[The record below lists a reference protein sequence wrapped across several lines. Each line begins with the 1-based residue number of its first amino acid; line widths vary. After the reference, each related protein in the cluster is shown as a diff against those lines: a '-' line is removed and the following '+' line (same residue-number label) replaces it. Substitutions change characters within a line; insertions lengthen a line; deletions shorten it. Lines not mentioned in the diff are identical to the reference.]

1 MTDKEREL
9 YNAAN
14 AYAFDLDEGDL
25 NTNRDTF
32 IAGAEWQKEQM
43 SKCFFESKVA
53 LWDGMKVIEPDLDG
67 ITQALSSFN
76 DGDKVKVLI
85 IKEE

>member
-43 SKCFFESKVA
+43 
-53 LWDGMKVIEPDLDG
+53 MKDAIEINDATFADIKIDG
-67 ITQALSSFN
+67 IN
-76 DGDKVKVLI
+76 GNKIKVLI